1 VNALLVSARCVVAAV
16 FVVAGVGKLLDLGGS
31 REALQEFGV
40 AERWARLAG
49 PALPVAELAVAGA
62 LLIRPTARIGAAL
75 AVALLGIFIAGVAR
89 ALSQGRAPDCHCF
102 GQIHSEPAGRA
113 TIIRNAVIAAPAV
126 LILIAGT
133 GPSIAHALGSL
144 DGTQVALVAT
154 AVTAAVLALAAAQL
168 FGNTRRLQAALDQ
181 ATTTAKASGLPRG
194 AAAPGFTLAP
204 VQGAAASLD
213 ELHVEGRRTVLVFV
227 STGCGPCLRMLPL
240 LAGWQDALANTI
252 TLPVIFSG
260 ERADIERIATNE
272 GLSIALAQHAS
283 EVFSLYALRATPS
296 AVLIDGD
303 GRIASA
309 PVEGAPAIEALI
321 RTAVSA
327 DAAVERQATPA

>member
-1 VNALLVSARCVVAAV
+1 MNALLLSARCVVAAV
-16 FVVAGVGKLLDLGGS
+16 FVVAGVGKLLDPDGS
-31 REALQEFGV
+31 REALQGFGV
-40 AERWARLAG
+40 PGRWARLAG
-49 PALPVAELAVAGA
+49 PTLPVAELAIAGA

-89 ALSQGRAPDCHCF
+89 ALSEGRAPECHCF

-133 GPSIAHALGSL
+133 GPSITRAVGGL
-144 DGTQVALVAT
+144 DGTQAALVAT
-154 AVTAAVLALAAAQL
+154 AVTAALLALAAAQL
-168 FGNTRRLQAALDQ
+168 LGKTRRLQAALDK
-181 ATTTAKASGLPRG
+181 ATTAKASGLPRG
-194 AAAPGFTLAP
+194 AAAPGFTLAR
-204 VQGAAASLD
+204 VQGPAASLE
-213 ELHVEGRRTVLVFV
+213 ELHIDGRRTVLVFV

-260 ERADIERIATNE
+260 ERGDIERIATNE

-303 GRIASA
+303 GRIAST
-309 PVEGAPAIEALI
+309 PVEGASAIEALI
-321 RTAVSA
+321 RSAVSA
-327 DAAVERQATPA
+327 DAAVEREATAA